1 MELMSKL
8 KELYNKFKKIFSPD
22 SQHPKVGT
30 LIQNDFIGSVIV
42 VTRFVD
48 DSQWYFKKFNMED
61 RTSYGAELRAGSKY
75 TYFVRN
81 NKIVEEANHD
91 K

>member
-1 MELMSKL
+1 MSKL
-8 KELYNKFKKIFSPD
+8 KKLYNKLKNIFSSEG

-30 LIQNDFIGSVIV
+30 LIQSDFIGSVIII
-42 VTRFVD
+42 TRFID
-48 DSQWYFKKFNMED
+48 DRHWYFKKFNMED
-61 RTSYGAELRAGSKY
+61 RTSYGAELKSGSKF

-81 NKIVEEANHD
+81 DKIVEEADNGE

>member
-1 MELMSKL
+1 MNKL
-8 KELYNKFKKIFSPD
+8 KELCNKLKNIFTPEG

-30 LIQNDFIGSVIV
+30 LIQNDFLGSVIV
-42 VTRFVD
+42 VTRFIND
-48 DSQWYFKKFNMED
+48 GHWYFKKFNMED
-61 RTSYGAELRAGSKY
+61 RTIYGAELRAGSKY

>member
-1 MELMSKL
+1 MSKL
-8 KELYNKFKKIFSPD
+8 KELYKKLKIIFSAEG

-30 LIQNDFIGSVIV
+30 LIQNDFLGSVIV
-42 VTRFVD
+42 VTRFIND
-48 DSQWYFKKFNMED
+48 GHWYFKKINMED

>member
-1 MELMSKL
+1 MSKL
-8 KELYNKFKKIFSPD
+8 KELYNKLKNIFTPEG
-22 SQHPKVGT
+22 SQHSKVGT
-30 LIQNDFIGSVIV
+30 LIQSDFIGSVIV
-42 VTRFVD
+42 ITRFID
-48 DSQWYFKKFNMED
+48 DNQWYFKKFNMED
-61 RTSYGAELRAGSKY
+61 RASYGAELRAGSKY

>member
-1 MELMSKL
+1 MSKL
-8 KELYNKFKKIFSPD
+8 KELWKYLKELFSKEG
-22 SQHPKVGT
+22 SQHLKVGT
-30 LIQNDFIGSVIV
+30 LIQSDFLGSVIV
-42 VTRFVD
+42 ITRFID
-48 DSQWYFKKFNMED
+48 DNNWYFKKFNMQD
-61 RTSYGAELRAGSKY
+61 GTSYGAELKAGSKY

>member
-1 MELMSKL
+1 MSKL
-8 KELYNKFKKIFSPD
+8 KELYNTLKNIFTPEG

-30 LIQNDFIGSVIV
+30 LIENDFIGSVIV
-42 VTRFVD
+42 VTRFID
-48 DSQWYFKKFNMED
+48 DRHWYFKKFNMED
-61 RTSYGAELRAGSKY
+61 RTSCGAELKAGSKY

-81 NKIVEEANHD
+81 DKIVEEANHD

>member
-1 MELMSKL
+1 MSKL
-8 KELYNKFKKIFSPD
+8 KELFNKFKNVFASEG

-30 LIQNDFIGSVIV
+30 LIENDFIGSVIV
-42 VTRFVD
+42 VTRFID
-48 DSQWYFKKFNMED
+48 DRHWYFKKFNMED

-81 NKIVEEANHD
+81 NKIVEEANDD